1 MQAQQFCSHLD
12 KLPHT
17 ILASCKG
24 SLSATVMSLNNSLAF
39 LGEHPFLR
47 QEFKQQQQLKAEA
60 PFYLVRQLSQ
70 MLLNK

>member
-24 SLSATVMSLNNSLAF
+24 SLSAAVMSLNISLAF